1 MRADEFTPTE
11 AEIERKKRLLARRRI
26 RAGIGTRNVYGY
38 EKKYLSTIEAL
49 AKQRSLAELLP
60 VANKIWEE
68 HYHGQR
74 RIPKIRFGPGT
85 KELGYPLSYTLGY
98 SLIELAPGQQDI
110 LTLIHELVHAIGP
123 SLHGVNFTKVYYNV
137 LKDYLPNDNARE
149 EVYNVLVTKHQKI
162 LSPYYKKLK
171 QVSQL
176 AVQA

>member
-1 MRADEFTPTE
+1 MRAEEFTPTE
-11 AEIERKKRLLARRRI
+11 VEIERKKRLLSRRRI

-38 EKKYLSTIEAL
+38 EKKYLSNIESL
-49 AKQRSLAELLP
+49 AKQRSLEELLII
-60 VANKIWEE
+60 AHKIWEE
-68 HYHGQR
+68 YYHGRR
-74 RIPKIRFGPGT
+74 RIPNIRFGPGT
-85 KELGYPLSYTLGY
+85 KELGYPLSYTEGY

-123 SLHGVNFTKVYYNV
+123 SLHGINFTKVYYNI
-137 LKDYLPNDNARE
+137 LKDYLPDDKSRE

-176 AVQA
+176 ST